1 MKSCTLIQYV
11 RRSILS
17 EFLRGAESFPHPKS
31 NVVVTNVV
39 FVNVVVA
46 NVVVANVV
54 VLTLLLLTR
63 IHYCGDNSVFD
74 DQTLSCLYYDEKH
87 RPF

>member
-1 MKSCTLIQYV
+1 MVNSSKFIH
-11 RRSILS
+11 
-17 EFLRGAESFPHPKS
+17 GAESFPHLKS
-31 NVVVTNVV
+31 
-39 FVNVVVA
+39 NVVVA
-46 NVVVANVV
+46 NVVASVV

>member
-1 MKSCTLIQYV
+1 MS
-11 RRSILS
+11 SS
-17 EFLRGAESFPHPKS
+17 
-31 NVVVTNVV
+31 
-39 FVNVVVA
+39 
-46 NVVVANVV
+46 
-54 VLTLLLLTR
+54 LTLFLLR

>member
-1 MKSCTLIQYV
+1 MSCRQC
-11 RRSILS
+11 RR
-17 EFLRGAESFPHPKS
+17 RQCRRRQCRRRHYRCRQCRRHQCRRRQCRRRQCRRRHD
-31 NVVVTNVV
+31 
-39 FVNVVVA
+39 
-46 NVVVANVV
+46 VV